1 MNNFTGLIPLPFEK
15 KYLENGPVRQKMGR
29 ILLYV
34 IQRYSAERARNYPEY
49 AGAHAIEVTEPLI
62 AQPHADVTLL
72 VAVLAEAAVQE
83 DTTLSVHKTPRLR
96 TPAVTP
102 GILSC

>member
-62 AQPHADVTLL
+62 AQPHANGTLL
-72 VAVLAEAAVQE
+72 VAVLGEAAVQE
-83 DTTLSVHKTPRLR
+83 DTTLSVHKTPSRR
-96 TPAVTP
+96 PAVSTP
-102 GILSC
+102 RI

>member
-1 MNNFTGLIPLPFEK
+1 MSRVLLYIVRKYNRGEMPQQAYTLAHELMTMAWRNFTGLIPLPFEK
-15 KYLENGPVRQKMGR
+15 KYLENGTVRQKMGR

-62 AQPHADVTLL
+62 AQPHANGTLW
-72 VAVLAEAAVQE
+72 
-83 DTTLSVHKTPRLR
+83 
-96 TPAVTP
+96 
-102 GILSC
+102 

>member
-1 MNNFTGLIPLPFEK
+1 MNNFTGLISLPFEK
-15 KYLENGPVRQKMGR
+15 KYLENGPVRQKMSR

-62 AQPHADVTLL
+62 AQPHANGTLL
-72 VAVLAEAAVQE
+72 VAVLGEAAVQE
-83 DTTLSVHKTPRLR
+83 DTTLSVHKTPSRR
-96 TPAVTP
+96 PAVSTP
-102 GILSC
+102 RI